1 MLLDILQHGNPIL
14 RLAAKEVAVDEINS
28 QYIKNIIE
36 SMKETMRSA
45 PGVGLAA
52 PQVGIPLQIAVIE
65 DREEYM
71 AAMQPEIR
79 KERGRVPIPFHVII
93 NPKLTVLA
101 DSDVAY
107 FEGCL
112 SVNGFS
118 RITRRAKRVS
128 VECYDENGV
137 KKIIQAEGWYARI
150 LQHEIDHLNGKLY
163 IDIADKRTEIVNNT
177 ENRNKWLN
185 ATSED
190 VNQYFQDIEKVTESK
205 LGL

>member
-1 MLLDILQHGNPIL
+1 MLDILQHGNPIL
-14 RLAAKEVAVDEINS
+14 RQVAKEVVIDEINS
-28 QYIKNIIE
+28 QYIKDIIE

-52 PQVGIPLQIAVIE
+52 PQVGISLQIAVIE
-65 DREEYM
+65 DREEYFASM
-71 AAMQPEIR
+71 RYEIR
-79 KERGRVPIPFHVII
+79 KERGRMPIPFHVII

-101 DSDVAY
+101 QSDAAF

-112 SVNGFS
+112 SVNGTS
-118 RITRRAKRVS
+118 RITRRAQSVL
-128 VECYDENGV
+128 VECYDENGM

-150 LQHEIDHLNGKLY
+150 LQHEIDHLHGKLY
-163 IDIADKRTEIVNNT
+163 IDIADKSTEILNNA

-190 VNQYFQDIEKVTESK
+190 VNQYFQNATK
-205 LGL
+205 G